1 MTSPARIWDVVE
13 RLEEDWIRLT
23 RDDKITESSAYVHHN
38 GKPVVALWGIGFA
51 DRPITISQSQNL
63 LGFFKANAT
72 VIGGVP
78 AYWRTL
84 DKDSRKEAGWA
95 EVYRSFD
102 IISPWTVGRF
112 LNRRE
117 ADDFITNVMLPDIA
131 EVKRYGVE
139 YMPVIFPGYSR
150 YNAANGKEIAFNRI
164 LRDCGNFYSH
174 LAHAEIKTGTTMLY
188 TAMFDEVNEG
198 TAIFKVAAVESEI
211 PVGAKLV
218 KLNDNHCNVATDT
231 YLKLAGSITRL
242 LRAAVHPN

>member
-1 MTSPARIWDVVE
+1 M
-13 RLEEDWIRLT
+13 
-23 RDDKITESSAYVHHN
+23 
-38 GKPVVALWGIGFA
+38 
-51 DRPITISQSQNL
+51 
-63 LGFFKANAT
+63 
-72 VIGGVP
+72 IGGVP

-84 DKDSRKEAGWA
+84 DKDSRREAGWA
-95 EVYRSFD
+95 EIYRSFD

-117 ADDFITNVMLPDIA
+117 ADDFINNVMSRDIA

-174 LAHAEIKTGTTMLY
+174 LAHAEIKTGATMLY

-198 TAIFKVAAVESEI
+198 TAIFKVAAHKTGV
-211 PVGAKLV
+211 PVGVSLSTLDDGNCKMES
-218 KLNDNHCNVATDT
+218 DG
-231 YLKLAGSITRL
+231 YLKLAGTVTEA
-242 LRAAVHPN
+242 LRRAK